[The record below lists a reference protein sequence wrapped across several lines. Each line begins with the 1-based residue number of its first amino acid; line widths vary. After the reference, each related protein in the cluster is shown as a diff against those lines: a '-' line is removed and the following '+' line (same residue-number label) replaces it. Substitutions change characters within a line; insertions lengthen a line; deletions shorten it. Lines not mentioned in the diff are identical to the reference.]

1 MLTPRRMPLMTMGWQ
16 TWSIVAVVLAFVL
29 AVVAFLMFG

>member
-1 MLTPRRMPLMTMGWQ
+1 MPTPRRLPLMTMGWQ